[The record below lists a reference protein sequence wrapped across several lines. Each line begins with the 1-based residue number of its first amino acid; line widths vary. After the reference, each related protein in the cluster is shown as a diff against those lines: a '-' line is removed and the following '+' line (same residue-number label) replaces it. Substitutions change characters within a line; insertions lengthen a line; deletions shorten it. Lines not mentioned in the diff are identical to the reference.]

1 MNEGKKKERAPRLS
15 RAEAAKL
22 LTEYEASG
30 LSRRVFCAE
39 RGMGIATLGRYL
51 RWRAE
56 DKAPARRRWVSVEV
70 AAKEPVSS
78 AEHKL
83 SVTLSNGRRIEVSRG
98 FDGAV
103 LEQLVRILERV

>member
-1 MNEGKKKERAPRLS
+1 MSEVKKKERAPRLS

-30 LSRRVFCAE
+30 LSRQVFCAQ
-39 RGMGIATLGRYL
+39 RGMGMTTLGRYF

-56 DKAPARRRWVSVEV
+56 GKAPAKRRWVKVEV
-70 AAKEPVSS
+70 APKEPAV
-78 AEHKL
+78 AVEHKL
-83 SVTLSNGRRIEVSRG
+83 SVALSNGRRIEVSRG
-98 FDGAV
+98 FDGGL

>member
-1 MNEGKKKERAPRLS
+1 MSEGNKKERAARLS

-22 LTEYEASG
+22 LTEYESSG
-30 LSRRVFCAE
+30 LSRQAFCTQ
-39 RGMGIATLGRYL
+39 RGMGMTTLGRYF

-70 AAKEPVSS
+70 GARKPAATV
-78 AEHKL
+78 EHKL
-83 SVTLSNGRRIEVSRG
+83 TVTLSNGRRIEVSKG
-98 FDGAV
+98 FDGAL

>member
-1 MNEGKKKERAPRLS
+1 MSEGKKKERAPRLS

-30 LSRRVFCAE
+30 LSRQVFCAQ
-39 RGMGIATLGRYL
+39 RGMGITTLGRYF

-56 DKAPARRRWVSVEV
+56 DKAPTRKRWVSVEV
-70 AAKEPVSS
+70 AAKEPAV
-78 AEHKL
+78 AVEHKL

-98 FDGAV
+98 FDGAL
-103 LEQLVRILERV
+103 LEQLVRILERI

>member
-1 MNEGKKKERAPRLS
+1 MSEGHKKERAPRLR

-22 LTEYEASG
+22 LSEYEASG
-30 LSRRVFCAE
+30 LSRQVFCVQ
-39 RGMGIATLGRYL
+39 RGMGITTLGRYF

-56 DKAPARRRWVSVEV
+56 DKAPTRKRWVSVEV
-70 AAKEPVSS
+70 AAKEPAVT

-83 SVTLSNGRRIEVSRG
+83 FVTVSNGRRIEVSRG
-98 FDGAV
+98 FDSTL

>member
-1 MNEGKKKERAPRLS
+1 MSEGKKKGRSPRLS
-15 RAEAAKL
+15 RAEAANL

-30 LSRRVFCAE
+30 LSRQVFCTQ
-39 RGMGIATLGRYL
+39 RGMGITTLGRYF

-56 DKAPARRRWVSVEV
+56 DKAPAKRRWVSVEV
-70 AAKEPVSS
+70 AAREPAV
-78 AEHKL
+78 AVEHKL

-98 FDGAV
+98 FDGAL

>member
-1 MNEGKKKERAPRLS
+1 MTEGTKKGRSPRLS

-22 LTEYEASG
+22 VGEYETSG
-30 LSRRVFCAE
+30 LSRQVFCAQ
-39 RGMGIATLGRYL
+39 RGIGVATLGRYF

-56 DKAPARRRWVSVEV
+56 DKVPAKRRWVSVEV

-78 AEHKL
+78 VEHKL
-83 SVTLSNGRRIEVSRG
+83 SVRLSNGRRIEVSRG
-98 FDGAV
+98 FDGAL